1 MTRKSRYSFFL
12 FPSVAVIFPKKGK
25 RRKNHGRPLVGPIGE
40 DQSWKRCRLCADKA
54 FSRLIELLVLSITR
68 QTQAVPRPTVEKRK
82 RGEKGW
88 KNEMNGEGKGRGGG
102 GRKKKKG
109 KDEARTMRE
118 ESSFGDDKK
127 IDP

>member
-1 MTRKSRYSFFL
+1 M
-12 FPSVAVIFPKKGK
+12 
-25 RRKNHGRPLVGPIGE
+25 VGPIGE

-82 RGEKGW
+82 GGKKGW

-102 GRKKKKG
+102 REKKEEGKGRG
-109 KDEARTMRE
+109 ENNERGEFFR
-118 ESSFGDDKK
+118 
-127 IDP
+127 

>member
-1 MTRKSRYSFFL
+1 M
-12 FPSVAVIFPKKGK
+12 
-25 RRKNHGRPLVGPIGE
+25 VGPIGE

-82 RGEKGW
+82 GGKKGW